1 MCRFSLIFTGG
12 VKGTKVPPFKRMV
25 NGKSRPP
32 PCLAFAGSHVTCRRR
47 CCASPLL
54 SKMAGSADSERR
66 RRAIFNARSGTHLHT
81 QIAALKTKWNEIKV
95 EAMIDD

>member
-1 MCRFSLIFTGG
+1 MAVCGALTVTIAVFYAAAAGAACAH
-12 VKGTKVPPFKRMV
+12 
-25 NGKSRPP
+25 SRA
-32 PCLAFAGSHVTCRRR
+32 PCSAVARVQ
-47 CCASPLL
+47 ADVW
-54 SKMAGSADSERR
+54 AGSADSESR